1 MVGYNKAYLT
11 LIDVNSHFAE
21 RLMTRFDREFWELFS
36 GVLGIAVGII
46 CYIAVCVGVK
56 TKKKRFI
63 ERAKEKRNFTTAR
76 YVKHFYVHGNGASS
90 SSSMNR
96 YDSVY
101 VTYEYYVNGKR
112 YKKKY
117 CYSGE
122 GKMVATYPN
131 SFTIYYSGRNPRK
144 VMSEGESI
152 DSRYTL
158 GCFTSVIA
166 MAIIINLCR
175 VCINAVFGVG

>member
-1 MVGYNKAYLT
+1 MDGYNKAYLA
-11 LIDVNSHFAE
+11 LLDVISYFTE
-21 RLMTRFDREFWELFS
+21 RLMARFDREFWELFS
-36 GVLGIAVGII
+36 GVLGIVVGII

-56 TKKKRFI
+56 NKKKRFI
-63 ERAKEKRNFTTAR
+63 ERAKEKKNFTTAY
-76 YVKHFYVHGNGASS
+76 YVKH
-90 SSSMNR
+90 MNVAGR
-96 YDSVY
+96 RDSGTSDQYRRAY
-101 VTYEYYVNGKR
+101 VTYEYHVKGKR

-117 CYSGE
+117 CYNADGN
-122 GKMVATYPN
+122 MTPVYPN

-144 VMSEGESI
+144 VMSEDESI

>member
-1 MVGYNKAYLT
+1 MDGYNKAYLA
-11 LIDVNSHFAE
+11 LLDVISYFTE
-21 RLMTRFDREFWELFS
+21 RLMARFDREFWELFS
-36 GVLGIAVGII
+36 GVLGIVVGII

-56 TKKKRFI
+56 NKKKRFI
-63 ERAKEKRNFTTAR
+63 ERAKANHNYTTAR
-76 YVKHFYVHGNGASS
+76 YVKHFYVHGDGNS

-96 YDSVY
+96 YDRVH
-101 VTYEYYVNGKR
+101 VTYEYYINGKR

-144 VMSEGESI
+144 VMSEGEST